1 VTGGG
6 RVPDP
11 GTAPDGLEPL
21 PIASFKLQL
30 AERRAR
36 VVPARDAAGCVFGGP
51 GVDLLGDEADA
62 AFALARPMLAWL
74 EAREPVRVRSLSFD
88 VGRRRLL
95 VTLEHAIAS
104 GLEEAPRP
112 RVVKIDPGV
121 DAGACDDLLRLAGPL
136 VEFLGRT
143 AARKLALRSAGEHSS
158 VPPMTEQC
166 TADATQTHT
175 RHKA

>member
-1 VTGGG
+1 MTGGG
-6 RVPDP
+6 RGPDP
-11 GTAPDGLEPL
+11 STTPDGLEPL

-36 VVPARDAAGCVFGGP
+36 VVPGRDAAGRAFEGP

-62 AFALARPMLAWL
+62 AFALARPILAWL

-95 VTLEHAIAS
+95 VTI
-104 GLEEAPRP
+104 EEIPRP
-112 RVVKIDPGV
+112 RVVKIDPGI

-136 VEFLGRT
+136 LEFLGRT

-158 VPPMTEQC
+158 VPPTTEQC
-166 TADATQTHT
+166 TPDATPTHT
-175 RHKA
+175 RRRA